1 MKVLKSKILVVL
13 ALVFALC
20 LTVVSATMINTAKAD
35 EVAPPTLT
43 MLDGASVRVAE
54 EDKVNGLRFAAGMS
68 ASDYG
73 WFSENVGAGKAYKDV
88 QFGMFIAPTDYL
100 AKADF
105 TEANLFGNEAYD
117 WAEWNNDT
125 QEWEYD
131 ETSSLVRIINI
142 KKSTLKEYKGDM
154 VIFGAISGYEEWNI
168 VREFTGLGYYQ
179 LTDNDDKVTN
189 YLAKYYEEDKANNS
203 RSMIEVVQTA
213 MEDGTLVP
221 EQVDAAKETYF
232 DVIADNV
239 SVETKVN
246 VVGNTT
252 VAGNAYDGAM
262 NSVDISNAVY
272 TYNGK
277 SITFKLNDWSSTS
290 VGMATVNNGIVKG
303 VKMASDVKI
312 NAKYMNKT
320 VSVDVYTPISRR
332 ADLDALGFD
341 YLDDQSA
348 DKWAYGNRYMLTN
361 DIDYATD
368 TSVYNSAEKGNM
380 RMDDG
385 NDTVDMW
392 DRYLIPIAATQRNI
406 NSNLTYNDGT
416 DGTSE
421 WGIFGKIGAD
431 GNFFSGIIDG
441 AGFAIKNA
449 VIPYGVSFSYALTT
463 TGYMG
468 NHASNFI
475 GSLVYGGQLRNIA
488 FTGLEFEDYTQIG
501 AASITENPNPY
512 YTAANTNVKA
522 DSTLAT
528 KGYITTSSFDSLW
541 GAKFF
546 NASNLTGI
554 VGSMQNGIIS
564 NVYVEAVMKNGT
576 YGTRAIN
583 GLVVALIDNDYVEGG
598 APYRVGSKVENCIT
612 KTSYY
617 AKASWVD
624 WLVNHIGMSWAGLY
638 TYNSGMG
645 AVVGTSFLSDANAI
659 NNCFAIADLKVRSD
673 DNGAIYDP
681 VTTIF
686 SPGTAGRHSSVV
698 GLDKSTNCRL
708 YADASVLQTE
718 QASALANMSIAKYIA
733 G

>member
-1 MKVLKSKILVVL
+1 MKVLKNKVLVVL

-54 EDKVNGLRFAAGMS
+54 EDQVNGLRFAAGMS

-117 WAEWNNDT
+117 WAEWNNET

-168 VREFTGLGYYQ
+168 VRDFTGLGYYQ
-179 LTDNDDKVTN
+179 LTDNEDNVTN
-189 YLAKYYEEDKANNS
+189 YLAKYYEEDKVNNS

-232 DVIADNV
+232 DTIAENV
-239 SVETKVN
+239 SVKN
-246 VVGNTT
+246 ARISVVGNTT
-252 VAGNAYDGAM
+252 VAGNAYNGAM

-320 VSVDVYTPISRR
+320 VSVDVYTPISSR

-341 YLDDQSA
+341 YYEDESA

-368 TSVYNSAEKGNM
+368 TSVYTHATKGNM

-385 NDTVDMW
+385 NGVQDLW
-392 DRYLIPIAATQRNI
+392 DRYLIPIAAS
-406 NSNLTYNDGT
+406 NSGAKGSY
-416 DGTSE
+416 E
-421 WGIFGKIGAD
+421 WGVFGQIGRD
-431 GNFFSGIIDG
+431 GLFFKAVLDG

-449 VIPYGVSFSYALTT
+449 VIPYGIMF
-463 TGYMG
+463 GYSRG
-468 NHASNFI
+468 LNEIYNNNFI
-475 GSLVYGGQLRNIA
+475 GSMVYGGKLLNIA
-488 FTGLEFEDYTQIG
+488 FTGLEFEDPLQVAAAG
-501 AASITENPNPY
+501 ANNPY
-512 YTAANTNVKA
+512 YTDANSNNDDTTLKA
-522 DSTLAT
+522 N
-528 KGYITTSSFDSLW
+528 GYIKGTGMSSFGSDPVNYGSYY
-541 GAKFF
+541 AF
-546 NASNLTGI
+546 NMSNHGGI
-554 VGSMQNGIIS
+554 VGAIGNSLIE
-564 NVYVEAVMKNGT
+564 NVYVEAMLKNGT
-576 YGTRAIN
+576 YGNSNNQAN
-583 GLVVALIDNDYVEGG
+583 GLIVGCMYSDYIVNGSIYADVYTQVRNCITVTSNWTSTNITYFDGDLNNGMGSVVGVNTSEDAT
-598 APYRVGSKVENCIT
+598 KVENCFTIIAEGGSFSADNVFANGNGIT
-612 KTSYY
+612 AVRKT
-617 AKASWVD
+617 
-624 WLVNHIGMSWAGLY
+624 G
-638 TYNSGMG
+638 
-645 AVVGTSFLSDANAI
+645 
-659 NNCFAIADLKVRSD
+659 
-673 DNGAIYDP
+673 
-681 VTTIF
+681 
-686 SPGTAGRHSSVV
+686 
-698 GLDKSTNCRL
+698 TNCGV
-708 YADASVLQTE
+708 YSSISALQTA